1 MREIDIFL
9 KSSIIVGHVTCSLI
23 IWPSANI
30 HTGHGKNVFN
40 FVSFQSSAQEIAT
53 MQEFVTPVQEYVHAI
68 LEDTDKIAQVNT
80 ESKDFKE
87 NNRYC

>member
-1 MREIDIFL
+1 MVL
-9 KSSIIVGHVTCSLI
+9 KVNC
-23 IWPSANI
+23 W
-30 HTGHGKNVFN
+30 KNVFN

-53 MQEFVTPVQEYVHAI
+53 MQEFVTPVLEYVHAI
-68 LEDTDKIAQVNT
+68 LEDTDKIAQVNN